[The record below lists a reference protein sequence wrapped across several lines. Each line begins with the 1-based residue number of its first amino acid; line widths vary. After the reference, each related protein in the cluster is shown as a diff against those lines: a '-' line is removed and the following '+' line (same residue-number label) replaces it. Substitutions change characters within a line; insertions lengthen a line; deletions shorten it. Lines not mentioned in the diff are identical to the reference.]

1 MRSSLV
7 PDVHPCVR
15 QCADVFDDLV
25 TEREG
30 LPNGKDIVTTSPTRG
45 QHGRLLGQDL
55 DDVVAGRQRDSPF
68 YYTSPQGKQA

>member
-30 LPNGKDIVTTSPTRG
+30 LLVEIGVKERDG
-45 QHGRLLGQDL
+45 Q
-55 DDVVAGRQRDSPF
+55 P
-68 YYTSPQGKQA
+68 